1 MLSETEQVAAP
12 LGNSFDATSLPKWRS
27 AAVVLRFAAVDH
39 ASIAPDFPQGAF
51 SDYLSV
57 PRAFTTARR
66 AGYFP

>member
-1 MLSETEQVAAP
+1 MLPLAVGSGAAP
-12 LGNSFDATSLPKWRS
+12 PLYSDLPR
-27 AAVVLRFAAVDH
+27 VDH